1 LIRISEPVVWVLTCV
16 LARRWC
22 QRRILMFSLVSIMHS
37 RKVQHEGFMD
47 CSSICLIV
55 YDAIIRS
62 GLIACAPHP
71 G

>member
-1 LIRISEPVVWVLTCV
+1 
-16 LARRWC
+16 
-22 QRRILMFSLVSIMHS
+22 MFSLVSIMHS